1 MLGVTGWLN
10 KEPKRGNTMAKAKDK
25 ANMACATIESN
36 DWRVQ
41 SDLDTYLRW
50 REIKR
55 DKKRLQAVKELA
67 KEKLTDY
74 ATIAGSESDNDSDD

>member
-1 MLGVTGWLN
+1 
-10 KEPKRGNTMAKAKDK
+10 MAKAKTKSVAID
-25 ANMACATIESN
+25 CAD

-55 DKKRLQAVKELA
+55 DKKRLKAVKELA

-74 ATIAGSESDNDSDD
+74 ATIAGSENDNDGDE